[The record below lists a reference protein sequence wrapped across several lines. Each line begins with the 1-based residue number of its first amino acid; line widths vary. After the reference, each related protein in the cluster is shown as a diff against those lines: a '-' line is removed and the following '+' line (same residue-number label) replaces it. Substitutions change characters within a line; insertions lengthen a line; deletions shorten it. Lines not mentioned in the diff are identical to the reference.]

1 MEDNLRHQETEY
13 TDLRSRIAEMGNG
26 VSKMVR
32 DSIRSLVERDNALA
46 KDVIRRDDNIDH
58 LDVQIDEHCLR
69 IFALYE
75 PKAIDL
81 RFIIAATR
89 IIVDLERIGDH
100 CVDICKE
107 ILKLNKVPQV
117 KPYIDL
123 PRMGDLAA
131 KMVTD
136 SVNAY
141 LEKDAEG
148 SLELIRRDDEVDHL
162 NNQILRELVTYLVE
176 DLKKNQAI
184 FSLML
189 VAKGLERIADY
200 TTNIAENVYFM
211 VTGDI
216 IRHSPLKENLNE
228 ADSDN

>member
-1 MEDNLRHQETEY
+1 MRHQEAEY
-13 TDLRSRIAEMGNG
+13 TELRSQIAEMGNL
-26 VSKMVR
+26 VSNMVNE
-32 DSIRSLVERDNALA
+32 SIQSLVERNDDLA
-46 KDVIRRDDNIDH
+46 RDLILRDDRVDH
-58 LDVQIDEHCLR
+58 LDVAIDEHCLKV
-69 IFALYE
+69 FALYE

-107 ILKLNKVPQV
+107 VLKLNKVPPV

-123 PRMGDLAA
+123 PRMGEVAA
-131 KMVTD
+131 KMVVD
-136 SVNAY
+136 SVNCY
-141 LEKDAEG
+141 LEKDTEG
-148 SLELIRRDDEVDHL
+148 ALELIRRDDEVDHL

-176 DLKKNQAI
+176 DLRKNQAV

-211 VTGDI
+211 VSGTI
-216 IRHSPLKENLNE
+216 IRHTPLKETENE
-228 ADSDN
+228 ANFGN

>member
-1 MEDNLRHQETEY
+1 MRHQEAEY
-13 TDLRSRIAEMGNG
+13 TDLRGRIAGMGDA
-26 VSKMVR
+26 VSRMVS
-32 DSIRSLVERDNALA
+32 DSVRSLVERDDELA
-46 KDVIRRDDNIDH
+46 RDVIQRDDSIDH
-58 LDVQIDEHCLR
+58 MDVEIDEHCLR

-107 ILKLNKVPQV
+107 VLKLNRVPQV

-123 PRMGDLAA
+123 PRMGELAA
-131 KMVTD
+131 KMVVD

-141 LEKDAEG
+141 LEKDADG
-148 SLELIRRDDEVDHL
+148 SISLIRRDDEVDHL

-176 DLKKNQAI
+176 DLRKNQAV

-211 VTGDI
+211 VSGNI
-216 IRHSPLKENLNE
+216 IRHIPLEE
-228 ADSDN
+228 AEHETDTGH

>member
-1 MEDNLRHQETEY
+1 MRHQEAEY
-13 TDLRSRIAEMGNG
+13 TDLRGRIAGMGDA
-26 VSKMVR
+26 VSRMVS
-32 DSIRSLVERDNALA
+32 DSVRSLVERDDELA
-46 KDVIRRDDNIDH
+46 RDVIRRDDSIDH
-58 LDVQIDEHCLR
+58 MDVEIDEQCLR

-107 ILKLNKVPQV
+107 VLKLNRVPQV

-123 PRMGDLAA
+123 PRMGELAA
-131 KMVTD
+131 KMVVD

-141 LEKDAEG
+141 LEKDADG
-148 SLELIRRDDEVDHL
+148 SLALIRRDDEVDHL

-176 DLKKNQAI
+176 DLRKNQAV

-211 VTGDI
+211 VSGNI
-216 IRHSPLKENLNE
+216 IRHIPLEE
-228 ADSDN
+228 AEHETDTGH

>member
-1 MEDNLRHQETEY
+1 MEAGMRHQETEY
-13 TDLRSRIAEMGNG
+13 TDLRSRIAEMGNA
-26 VSKMVR
+26 VSRMVS
-32 DSIRSLVERDNALA
+32 DSVRSLVERDDEMA
-46 KDVIRRDDNIDH
+46 KDVIGRDDAIDRM
-58 LDVQIDEHCLR
+58 DVEIDEHCLR

-107 ILKLNKVPQV
+107 VLKLNKVPPV

-123 PRMGDLAA
+123 PRMGELAA
-131 KMVTD
+131 KMVVD
-136 SVNAY
+136 SVNSY
-141 LEKDAEG
+141 LEKDSNGA
-148 SLELIRRDDEVDHL
+148 LELIRRDDEVDHL

-176 DLKKNQAI
+176 DLRKNQAI

-211 VTGDI
+211 VSGNI
-216 IRHSPLKENLNE
+216 IRHTPLKETEDE
-228 ADSDN
+228 AHTDN

>member
-1 MEDNLRHQETEY
+1 MGGNLRHQEREY
-13 TDLRSRIAEMGNG
+13 TDLRSQIAEMGNA
-26 VSKMVR
+26 VSTMVL
-32 DSIRSLVERDNALA
+32 DSVRSLVDRDNALA
-46 KDVIRRDDNIDH
+46 KAVIRQDDKIDH

-107 ILKLNKVPQV
+107 VLKLNRVPQV

-136 SVNAY
+136 SVNCY
-141 LEKDAEG
+141 LEKDAKG

-216 IRHSPLKENLNE
+216 IRHSPLKENVNE
-228 ADSDN
+228 ADPDN

>member
-1 MEDNLRHQETEY
+1 MRHQETEY
-13 TDLRSRIAEMGNG
+13 TELRSQIAEMGAV
-26 VSKMVR
+26 VSQMVS
-32 DSIRSLVERDNALA
+32 DSIKSLVEQDNELVR
-46 KDVIRRDDNIDH
+46 DVIQRDDKVDH
-58 LDVQIDEHCLR
+58 LDVTIDEHCLK

-107 ILKLNKVPQV
+107 VIKLNKIPPV

-123 PRMGDLAA
+123 PRMGELAA
-131 KMVTD
+131 NMVVD
-136 SVNAY
+136 SVNNY
-141 LEKDAEG
+141 LEKNAEA

-162 NNQILRELVTYLVE
+162 NNQILRELVTYFVE
-176 DLKKNQAI
+176 DIGKTQAI

-189 VAKGLERIADY
+189 VAKSLERIADY

-216 IRHSPLKENLNE
+216 IRHTPLEETEHE
-228 ADSDN
+228 ADTDH

>member
-1 MEDNLRHQETEY
+1 MRHQETEY
-13 TDLRSRIAEMGNG
+13 TELRSQIAEMGNA
-26 VSKMVR
+26 VSRMVNE
-32 DSIRSLVERDNALA
+32 SVQSLVERKDDLA
-46 KDVIRRDDNIDH
+46 KDVILRDDRVDH
-58 LDVQIDEHCLR
+58 LDIAIDEHCLK

-107 ILKLNKVPQV
+107 VLKLNKVPPV

-123 PRMGDLAA
+123 PRMGEIAA
-131 KMVTD
+131 KMVVD
-136 SVNAY
+136 SVNCY
-141 LEKDAEG
+141 LERDAEG
-148 SLELIRRDDEVDHL
+148 ALELIRRDDEVDHL

-176 DLKKNQAI
+176 DFRKNQAI

-211 VTGDI
+211 VSGTI
-216 IRHSPLKENLNE
+216 IRHTPLKETENE
-228 ADSDN
+228 ANSGN

>member
-1 MEDNLRHQETEY
+1 MRHQETEY
-13 TDLRSRIAEMGNG
+13 TELRSQIGEMGNA
-26 VSKMVR
+26 VSRMVR
-32 DSIRSLVERDNALA
+32 ESVRSLVERDDDLA
-46 KDVIRRDDNIDH
+46 RDVIRRDDNIDH
-58 LDVQIDEHCLR
+58 MDVEIDEHCLR

-107 ILKLNKVPQV
+107 VLKLNKVPPV
-117 KPYIDL
+117 KPCVDL
-123 PRMGDLAA
+123 PRMGELAA
-131 KMVTD
+131 KMVVD
-136 SVNAY
+136 SVNGY

-148 SLELIRRDDEVDHL
+148 CLELIRRDDEVDHL
-162 NNQILRELVTYLVE
+162 NNRILRELVTYLVE
-176 DLKKNQAI
+176 DIRKNQAVY
-184 FSLML
+184 SLML

-211 VTGDI
+211 VSGNI
-216 IRHSPLKENLNE
+216 IRHSPLKETEDE
-228 ADSDN
+228 AHSDH

>member
-1 MEDNLRHQETEY
+1 MRHQEAEY
-13 TDLRSRIAEMGNG
+13 TELRSQIAEMGNA
-26 VSKMVR
+26 VSRMVNE
-32 DSIRSLVERDNALA
+32 SVKSLVERDDGLA
-46 KDVIRRDDNIDH
+46 RDVIQRDDKIDH
-58 LDVQIDEHCLR
+58 MDVEIDEHCLK

-107 ILKLNKVPQV
+107 VLKLNKVPRV

-123 PRMGDLAA
+123 PRMGELAA
-131 KMVTD
+131 KMVVD
-136 SVNAY
+136 SVNNY
-141 LEKDAEG
+141 LERDAEG

-176 DLKKNQAI
+176 DLRKNQAV

-211 VTGDI
+211 VSGDI
-216 IRHSPLKENLNE
+216 IRHIPLKEKEDE
-228 ADSDN
+228 AHTGN